1 MTEHF
6 IVPMNLIVLDESAQP
21 RVTMD
26 FGMVEEFAADMLR
39 GDAFP
44 PLDVFFDGADYW
56 LADGFHRYHA
66 ATAIGMTEIVCC
78 VHEGDLDDAVWFSL
92 QANRSN
98 GVRRTEQDVRNAV
111 ARAIIHRKGKDETD
125 SYVGSYIGCSYKTVT
140 RERQRLV
147 ATQTVSMSPST
158 VDRNGVERVRRQPR
172 AAAPD
177 PAAEE
182 REVSADPRRDPNQ
195 IDLED
200 YPGVKQP
207 QPTAIYD
214 TSNDWIHYELKA
226 AVRALRKL
234 PDPETTVRQY
244 PHSLGYVHPVRDM
257 EAILDWFAEFVPLWA
272 ERFPEFQAYFDKMTR
287 IGQEVARRE
296 HAQ

>member
-1 MTEHF
+1 MTEHL

-44 PLDVFFDGADYW
+44 PLDVFFDGEVYW

-66 ATAIGMTEIVCC
+66 ATAIGMTEIVCR
-78 VHEGDLDDAVWFSL
+78 VDDGDLDDAVWFSL

-98 GVRRTEQDVRNAV
+98 GVRRTRQDVQNAV
-111 ARAIIHRKGKDETD
+111 RRAITHRRGISQADQWIGA
-125 SYVGSYIGCSYKTVT
+125 YVGCDGKTVNAQ
-140 RERQRLV
+140 RQLLI
-147 ATQTVSMSPST
+147 AKSEIPTSPSR
-158 VDRNGVERVRRQPR
+158 VDRNGVERVAPQPR
-172 AAAPD
+172 AAAPE
-177 PAAEE
+177 PAAKK
-182 REVSADPRRDPNQ
+182 REVDPDQ

-207 QPTAIYD
+207 QPITYID
-214 TSNDWIHYELKA
+214 RSNDWIHNELKA
-226 AVRALRKL
+226 AVAALRKL
-234 PDPETTVRQY
+234 PDPQTTVDRY
-244 PHSLGYVHPVRDM
+244 PHSLGYTLPVKDM

-272 ERFPEFQAYFDKMTR
+272 ERFPEFQAYLDKMTR
-287 IGQEVARRE
+287 IGEEYARE
-296 HAQ
+296 HAD